1 MTSRWPVRSNAAA
14 SAVVVVAVV
23 VVAVV
28 VVVGVVSVEVDAQ
41 LDEDGVV
48 ADETVAAQVLVRKA
62 QADALVVV
70 ARHGPLPV
78 PGRAQHLH
86 RHGTRRQQV
95 QSEPPK
101 QRKTKKKNGKKFQA
115 RSNDF
120 IEIHKRKRTRY
131 HEEEERAR
139 KKKHASDL

>member
-86 RHGTRRQQV
+86 RHGTRRQRSPIRAAETTKDQ
-95 QSEPPK
+95 
-101 QRKTKKKNGKKFQA
+101 KKKKTAKNSKP
-115 RSNDF
+115 D
-120 IEIHKRKRTRY
+120 RTT
-131 HEEEERAR
+131 
-139 KKKHASDL
+139 L

>member
-101 QRKTKKKNGKKFQA
+101 QRKTKKKTAKNSKP
-115 RSNDF
+115 D
-120 IEIHKRKRTRY
+120 RTT
-131 HEEEERAR
+131 
-139 KKKHASDL
+139 L